1 MHNPP
6 YRPRKFAAYFALIH
20 ILLCMFNN
28 RFISFSNHSG
38 KHENRVKPLRSQRL
52 SFSLLLIFQVAS
64 GFFSANAQSTF
75 ILSDPY
81 QQFFEARQWFNQG
94 NYGLS
99 YPVFKELERRMS
111 IKDIQERQLQ
121 YDEVR
126 FFTIACEL
134 MQGSIAAERHA
145 TEYLNES
152 NTRVYKEQ
160 LGYYFGMYYFGKEQ
174 FDKAS
179 EAFSKTSAGVLS
191 EEQKGRMQFAYGYSL
206 LTQRRFKE
214 AKSLLN
220 EARLRSGSEN
230 FIDANYYYGLL
241 AYNDGDYK
249 EAIRSFEIA
258 GNDPVYQPLAPYY
271 SASIQYAIGNKDKG
285 LELAERAL
293 KQGNQLYEKELNQL
307 IGHAYFEKGDYVK
320 ASPYLESYVN
330 AAAKVKREDLYELA
344 YCYYQQKNWK
354 KSIEMFK
361 PLSDGKDSL
370 SQHAMYLL
378 GDAYLKTND
387 KANAK
392 TAFRFCAANTSNT
405 VIREASMF
413 NDGKLSHDLGFDG
426 EATQILKKFI
436 GDYPKSEHVAE
447 ARDLLVASLSNTS
460 NYKEALTLYESLPN
474 KGPAG
479 QRVYPRLLYNRAQEE
494 LSDRRLDEAEKL
506 LDKAIAASYNE
517 DVLPLAK
524 FWKGELAFFKKNY
537 DQAIKYMNDYLARP
551 LVAGEANSANAKYTI
566 AYSQLLSGQYSAAER
581 GFEGL
586 MNASEFT
593 VAQKEDVKMR
603 YADACYMQKN
613 FGRAKPLYNDA
624 ADRKTDFADY
634 GLYQLGMI
642 AGAENKPQQKITFL
656 QSVDKSYPSSL
667 LAPVANMEIANTYL
681 GDEKYRDALTWLG
694 KVIAA
699 KGAENLKP
707 EALLKQGLAYYNL
720 DNPAEALNSF
730 KLLLSRYGDSPE
742 AEEAIDNVRSI
753 FIEQGKPNEFIAFMK
768 ASGRNLDKSTA
779 DSLSFV
785 AAEIQLSEGK
795 KDQALKGLLQYLQ
808 DYPDGRYLVQ
818 ANWYTAELYRD
829 RKDLKSGLPF
839 YEKLVKLAPNKHA
852 EASMLQAARYF
863 YFEQKNY
870 SRAIEFYN
878 ALAENATSQEN
889 KVEALRGLVRCH
901 YYTGAYDAATRYASD
916 LLGQPGIGTDDKL
929 FSNLVLGKNAQQQ
942 SNFIDAIKYYKEVA
956 NLNKAEYG
964 AEARFGISE
973 CLFNQNKYEEAEN
986 AAFETIKKSGSYV
999 VWVTKSYLL
1008 LGDIYHKQK
1017 DYFNAK
1023 ATYKSVAENAQIE
1036 ALKEEATRKLA
1047 IVEKEEKEQS
1057 KIVQ

>member
-1 MHNPP
+1 MLSMFHNRFLFFSR
-6 YRPRKFAAYFALIH
+6 YTGKGISRLKRSAGGGIFIGFLLFALG
-20 ILLCMFNN
+20 LFTNMPV
-28 RFISFSNHSG
+28 SG
-38 KHENRVKPLRSQRL
+38 QATYPV
-52 SFSLLLIFQVAS
+52 
-64 GFFSANAQSTF
+64 T
-75 ILSDPY
+75 DPY
-81 QQFFEARQWFNQG
+81 QQFFEARQWFNEG

-99 YPVFKELERRMS
+99 YPVFKELERRMAS
-111 IKDIQERQLQ
+111 GELQERQLQ
-121 YDEVR
+121 FDEVR
-126 FFTIACEL
+126 FYNIACEL
-134 MQGSIAAERHA
+134 MQGNIGAERHA
-145 TEYLNES
+145 SEYLAAN
-152 NTRVYKEQ
+152 NTPVYKEQ
-160 LGYYFGMYYFGKEQ
+160 LGYYLGMYYFGKEE
-174 FDKAS
+174 FDKACA
-179 EAFSKTSAGVLS
+179 AFAKTSAESLS
-191 EEQKGRMQFAYGYSL
+191 EDHKSRMQFAYGYSL

-214 AKSLLN
+214 AKPLLN
-220 EARLRSGSEN
+220 EARLNAGSGN

-241 AYNDGDYK
+241 AYNDGQYD

-258 GNDPVYQPLAPYY
+258 GNAPVYQPLAPYY
-271 SASIQYAIGNKDKG
+271 SASIQYALGNKEKG
-285 LELAERAL
+285 LELAEKAL
-293 KQGNQLYEKELNQL
+293 KQGNQFYEKELNQL
-307 IGHAYFEKGDYVK
+307 IGHAWFEKGDYLK
-320 ASPYLESYVN
+320 ATPYLENYVN
-330 AAAKVKREDLYELA
+330 AAQKVKREDLYELA

-392 TAFRFCAANTSNT
+392 TAFRFCASNTSNP
-405 VIREASMF
+405 VIREYSMF

-426 EATQILKKFI
+426 EATQILKTFLNE
-436 GDYPKSEHVAE
+436 YPKSENTAE

-460 NYKEALTLYESLPN
+460 NYKEALALYESLPN

-479 QRVYPRLLYNRAQEE
+479 QRVYPKLLYNRAQEE
-494 LSDRRLDEAEKL
+494 LTDRRIEEAEKL
-506 LDKAIAASYNE
+506 LDKAIAAPNNE
-517 DVLPLAK
+517 EVLPLAK
-524 FWKGELAFFKKNY
+524 FWKGELAFFKKEY
-537 DQAIKYMNDYLARP
+537 EPAIKYMNDYLARP
-551 LVAGEANSANAKYTI
+551 IVAGEANSANAKYTI
-566 AYSQLLSGQYSAAER
+566 AYSQLLRGQYGAAEN
-581 GFEGL
+581 GFEDL
-586 MNASEFT
+586 LNAREFSP
-593 VAQKEDVKMR
+593 AQKEDIKMR

-613 FGRAKPLYNDA
+613 FGRAKPVYNEA

-634 GLYQLGMI
+634 ALYQLGMI
-642 AGAENKPQQKITFL
+642 AGAENKSQQKITLL
-656 QSVDKSYPSSL
+656 QSVDKSYPASL
-667 LAPVANMEIANTYL
+667 LAPVANLEIANTFL
-681 GDEKYRDALTWLG
+681 GDEKYREALPWLA
-694 KVIAA
+694 KVLAA
-699 KGAENLKP
+699 KGAEYLKP

-720 DNPAEALNSF
+720 DNSADALNSF

-768 ASGRNLDKSTA
+768 ASGRDLDRNTA

-795 KDQALKGLLQYLQ
+795 KDQALKGLLAYLN

-829 RKDLKSGLPF
+829 KKDLKSGLSF
-839 YEKLVKLAPNKHA
+839 YEKLVSLAPNKHA
-852 EASMLQAARYF
+852 EASMLQAARYY

-878 ALAENATSQEN
+878 ALAENASSQDN

-901 YYTGAYDAATRYASD
+901 YYTGAYDAATNYANS
-916 LLGQPGIGTDDKL
+916 LLEQRGIGTDDKI
-929 FSNLVLGKNAQQQ
+929 FSNLVLGKNAQQKN
-942 SNFIDAIKYYKEVA
+942 SFNDAIKYYKEVA

-964 AEARFGISE
+964 AEARYGISE
-973 CLFNQNKYEEAEN
+973 CLFNQSKFEEAEN

-1008 LGDIYHKQK
+1008 LGDIYYKQK

-1036 ALKEEATRKLA
+1036 ALKDEAVKKLA